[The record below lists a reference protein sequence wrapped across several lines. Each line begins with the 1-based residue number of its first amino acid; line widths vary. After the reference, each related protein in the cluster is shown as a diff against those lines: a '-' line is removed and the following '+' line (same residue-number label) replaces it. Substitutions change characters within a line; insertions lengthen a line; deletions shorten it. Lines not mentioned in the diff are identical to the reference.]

1 MMFSWLKV
9 LKEYGKGLGFDVNGN
24 GSGNV
29 VRIIANIDGNGID
42 GDGTVT
48 TYGNDIFTGSP
59 VEHEA
64 YGMTTMQLAEAQRRF
79 TDYARLRIS
88 GIGHLDY
95 SRESSQAFEGMTA
108 THIAKELRD
117 EIADAVNY
125 LTFLDIKISRWLK
138 QMEGM

>member
-1 MMFSWLKV
+1 M
-9 LKEYGKGLGFDVNGN
+9 NGD
-24 GSGNV
+24 GSSNV
-29 VRIIANIDGNGID
+29 VRIIANINGNGID
-42 GDGTVT
+42 GDGTVA
-48 TYGNDIFTGSP
+48 TYGRDMFTGAP

-64 YGMTTMQLAEAQRRF
+64 YGMTTAQLAEAQRKF

-95 SRESSQAFEGMTA
+95 SREESQAFEDMTA
-108 THIAKELRD
+108 VHIAKELRD

>member
-1 MMFSWLKV
+1 M
-9 LKEYGKGLGFDVNGN
+9 NGN
-24 GSGNV
+24 GSSNV

-48 TYGNDIFTGSP
+48 TYGRDMFTGAP
-59 VEHEA
+59 IEHEA
-64 YGMTTMQLAEAQRRF
+64 YGMTTEQLAEAQESF
-79 TDYARLRIS
+79 TAYARGRIT
-88 GIGHLDY
+88 GVGNRDY
-95 SRESSQAFEGMTA
+95 GFGSKQAFEDMSA
-108 THIAKELRD
+108 VRIAAELRD

>member
-1 MMFSWLKV
+1 MV
-9 LKEYGKGLGFDVNGN
+9 YVKGLGFDVNGD
-24 GSGNV
+24 GSSNV
-29 VRIIANIDGNGID
+29 VRVIANVDDDGIHSY
-42 GDGTVT
+42 GTVT
-48 TYGNDIFTGSP
+48 TSGNDIFTGAP
-59 VEHEA
+59 VEHEP
-64 YGMTTMQLAEAQRRF
+64 YGMTTIQLANAQRRF

-95 SRESSQAFEGMTA
+95 SRESSQAFEDMTA
-108 THIAKELRD
+108 VHIAKELRD